1 MIKNSQVVHINS
13 KFRLSGTDENFTATI
28 NLQPMN
34 KFTHVV
40 VMSALIP
47 KSYYVVQDGA
57 NQFLIREVYQNET
70 LEYIIT
76 IPIGNYSITSFKTVV
91 EGLFLAQG
99 IDYVVTYAN
108 SKFEAVTGK
117 LKFTHIS
124 TGNHQAYFVFYDND
138 LCNIFGFD
146 RNSVNEFVD
155 IEGIDYVLY
164 SKNVVNFQQEPS
176 LFIHSDVC
184 YTYNNDVLLEIYTT
198 NNPQLSNVVY
208 ENIGELESHSKRVR
222 NSNNNTYNFKLT
234 NEYGDIIGLNGVNLL
249 LSLLFYEKYEFYDMI
264 KNFINFSMVAIDNE
278 KKYIE
283 DEKNK
288 KNK

>member
-47 KSYYVVQDGA
+47 KSYYVVQEGA
-57 NQFLIREVYQNET
+57 NQFLIREVYANET
-70 LEYIIT
+70 LEYTIT
-76 IPIGNYSITSFKTVV
+76 IPIGNYGISSFKTVV
-91 EGLFLAQG
+91 EGLFLASG
-99 IDYVVTYAN
+99 INYVVTYPN
-108 SKFEAVTGK
+108 SRYEAVTGK
-117 LKFTHIS
+117 LKFTHTS

-155 IEGIDYVLY
+155 MEGVDYVLY

-222 NSNNNTYNFKLT
+222 NSNNNTYHFKLT
-234 NEYGDIIGLNGVNLL
+234 NEYGDIIGLNGVNML
-249 LSLLFYEKYEFYDMI
+249 LSLLFYEKYEFYDML
-264 KNFINFSMVAIDNE
+264 KNFINFSMVTTTDE

-283 DEKNK
+283 DNKNK
-288 KNK
+288 KNN